1 MPTTGSTAAVL
12 VGGEGRRLGG
22 VAKHTLV
29 YGNGETVLARLVK
42 LLTDEVG
49 PVTLVSRHPMNTPL
63 PVVLD
68 AFAEKGAAAGLHAAL
83 SHAPP
88 GWVFV
93 AACDL
98 PALDAAT
105 IRRLAAA
112 RAGQDVVLARTG
124 PYLQTLAAFW
134 HTRALDAVAAGL
146 EAGRPS
152 LKSLVAALDAT
163 VIECADEAPFANVNR
178 PEDLD
183 AHGLSVVTPRTRAA
197 RPATEVDG

>member
-1 MPTTGSTAAVL
+1 MRGTAAVL

-22 VAKHTLV
+22 VAKHTLAFAD
-29 YGNGETVLARLVK
+29 GETVLSRLVR
-42 LLTDEVG
+42 LLVAEVG

-68 AFAEKGAAAGLHAAL
+68 AHTEKGAAAGLHAAL
-83 SHAPP
+83 VHAPP

-112 RAGQDVVLARTG
+112 RADQDVVVARTG
-124 PYLQTLAAFW
+124 PYLQTLAGFW
-134 HTRALDAVAAGL
+134 HTRTRDTIAAGL
-146 EAGRPS
+146 EHGRPS
-152 LKSLVAALDAT
+152 LRSLVGALDAT
-163 VIECADEAPFANVNR
+163 VVDFDDDAPFANVNH
-178 PEDLD
+178 PEDLV
-183 AHGLSVVTPRTRAA
+183 AHGLGLPSA
-197 RPATEVDG
+197 R

>member
-1 MPTTGSTAAVL
+1 VPGRSLTPGTTAAVL

-22 VAKHTLV
+22 VPKHTLAFAD
-29 YGNGETVLARLVK
+29 GETVLARLVK
-42 LLTDEVG
+42 LLTEEAG
-49 PVTLVSRHPMNTPL
+49 PVTLVSRHPMDTPL

-98 PALDAAT
+98 PALDRET
-105 IRRLAAA
+105 VRRLAAA
-112 RAGQDVVLARTG
+112 RATQDVVVARTG

-134 HTRALDAVAAGL
+134 HTRTLPVVAAGL
-146 EAGRPS
+146 AAGRPS
-152 LKSLVAALDAT
+152 LKSLVGALDAT
-163 VIECADEAPFANVNR
+163 VLEFDDARPFANVNL
-178 PEDLD
+178 PEDLA
-183 AHGLSVVTPRTRAA
+183 AHGLTVLPTRTRRA
-197 RPATEVDG
+197 